1 MNRKGP
7 WEGEVSLVVSFPPSF
22 ACTFSSTERET
33 SGYEAVAEM
42 YPDRMWTTPSSC
54 FVLKFLQS
62 SLIYL
67 LFRLERSHYERK
79 VDISQVENGRFFIYR
94 AERNQ
99 CFNRDRAQ
107 GCALKKHYGNEN
119 SLGFLIP
126 RCDFRIPVAC
136 VQTPPPLPLSKNR
149 LRFLLRGGGLA
160 CTRARF
166 QLNEHIDPL
175 AHPFLRAARADI
187 LCTYFFIPWFKY
199 TDVIHVFI
207 VSYMSLNY
215 ERIPLQQLCLID
227 SAAFY

>member
-7 WEGEVSLVVSFPPSF
+7 WEGKVSLVVSFLPSF
-22 ACTFSSTERET
+22 ARTFSSTERET

-67 LFRLERSHYERK
+67 LFRLERFHYERK
-79 VDISQVENGRFFIYR
+79 VDISQVENDRFFIYR

-136 VQTPPPLPLSKNR
+136 VQ
-149 LRFLLRGGGLA
+149 
-160 CTRARF
+160 ARF

-207 VSYMSLNY
+207 VSYMYLNY

-227 SAAFY
+227 STAFY